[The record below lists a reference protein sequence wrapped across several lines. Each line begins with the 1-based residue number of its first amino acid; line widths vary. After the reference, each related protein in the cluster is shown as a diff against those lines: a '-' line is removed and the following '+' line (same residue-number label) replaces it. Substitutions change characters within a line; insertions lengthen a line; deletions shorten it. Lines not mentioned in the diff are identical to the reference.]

1 MSSAVNLCCL
11 HQFVFFSFSFS
22 LFFFSFSVTKFSVRK
37 GASNTHHDGSMLRA
51 PLFVQEFDQ
60 VSYVPRSRKN
70 LCLLLVDYVGMSVCN
85 YNNYPYM
92 VVIRIVTPVP
102 LLMVKLVM

>member
-11 HQFVFFSFSFS
+11 HQFVFFFS
-22 LFFFSFSVTKFSVRK
+22 LFFFFFFRHKVSVTK

-60 VSYVPRSRKN
+60 VSYQN
-70 LCLLLVDYVGMSVCN
+70 LAKSLLAAGRLCMSKVFGHAS
-85 YNNYPYM
+85 
-92 VVIRIVTPVP
+92 I
-102 LLMVKLVM
+102 LAHGAS